1 MYNVMLHYG
10 SIAIRGSVPYC
21 TRVSNYKPVLFI
33 WSCICAY
40 PSYAEYAAYA
50 TTKPTKQ
57 VTKYARYTAHCYGVS
72 KGYMYLNTVCI

>member
-40 PSYAEYAAYA
+40 LSYAAYTAYA
-50 TTKPTKQ
+50 TTKPTKSKLRNTQ
-57 VTKYARYTAHCYGVS
+57 GILHIATASVKVT
-72 KGYMYLNTVCI
+72 CI